1 MLTPHAAVLA
11 ALALRLLAASDALR
25 CAWEVGLLA
34 AANFVGWLR
43 LVDYMMLER
52 RVGPFFIMVPIRAC
66 RPP

>member
-1 MLTPHAAVLA
+1 MLA

-25 CAWEVGLLA
+25 CTWEVGLLA

-52 RVGPFFIMVPIRAC
+52 RVGPFFIMVPISA
-66 RPP
+66 